1 MNRKRLRVADFLSHI
16 VEAIERI
23 ERYTE
28 ELDRDAFLV
37 SGITQDAVIRN
48 LEVIGEAF
56 RNVERVDPDFAAQ
69 HPDLPLRAASS
80 MRNLLSHG
88 YFAVD
93 LDIVWTTVKTSLP
106 PMEQQVRRIAAELD
120 AG

>member
-1 MNRKRLRVADFLSHI
+1 MNRKSLRVADFLSHI

-23 ERYTE
+23 ERYTGE
-28 ELDRDAFLV
+28 IDRDAFAA

-48 LEVIGEAF
+48 LEVIGEAC
-56 RNVERVDPDFAAQ
+56 RNIERVDPDFAARY
-69 HPDLPLRAASS
+69 PALPLHAASG

-88 YFAVD
+88 YFAID
-93 LDIVWTTVKTSLP
+93 LDIVWTTIKTSPP